1 MIFEEKKMF
10 KYFKLNTFLLL
21 LIIQTMTW
29 KNKVEAAT
37 SQDTLQEGKESNI
50 LRKVSAPQSDH
61 PKPSQSSSFIQ
72 RINGLRQDE
81 ASSSSSFKDKTLSDH
96 QRTPG
101 STSSNSIET
110 EKPIFLNYFAMEKD
124 NKVMDDGHQ
133 QQSSSKDIPPPLT
146 YRKVIELL
154 TNWQRQKEQNFY
166 HLNSAADLNR
176 LTPIGEKKSLQPISQ
191 QFN

>member
-1 MIFEEKKMF
+1 ML
-10 KYFKLNTFLLL
+10 KYLKLNTFLLL

-29 KNKVEAAT
+29 NYLWKNKAEAAT

-50 LRKVSAPQSDH
+50 LSKVSALQSDH
-61 PKPSQSSSFIQ
+61 HKQSQSTSFIQ

-81 ASSSSSFKDKTLSDH
+81 ASSSSFKDKTLSD
-96 QRTPG
+96 QRTSG
-101 STSSNSIET
+101 STSLNSIEG

-124 NKVMDDGHQ
+124 NKDMDDEHQ

-154 TNWQRQKEQNFY
+154 THWQRQKEQNFY